1 MTISTPLDRW
11 TRSVFDSRLPLMRQI
26 PVAVIFVLI
35 WLLNL
40 IDPDVV
46 VDNSRDVHISTVI
59 VLVAT
64 LGAALLSRRPDAWR
78 YGYAIAAADLVAI
91 GILLMTAPVGTSAYV
106 VLLVLPVLWLAGG
119 PGRRYVVYAIAG
131 VILVSLSPL
140 IIGRPIAT
148 SLGEALRA
156 VFAVG
161 IFSLLAV
168 IINELSRLARLRA
181 EAQRQLATRQEVAI
195 AEGLEYAR
203 RLSESED
210 RLVLANARFR
220 EVWEAVTEQA
230 VVGSDLDGV
239 IDAWNRGARR
249 MLQYRVEEADGF
261 MPVAAIFEQD
271 ELARRTAMVP
281 DRTSL
286 QMLTAAADSGFPV
299 EWTLTAKDGTTIPV
313 EMTVTTRRTL
323 DGTVSGYLFVAHDV
337 SRMKEIIR
345 LKDEFIGLVSHEL
358 RTPLSS
364 ILGYLELLRD
374 ENGDPEAV
382 DERVRYLDVIERN
395 GQRLMRLVNDLL
407 ATAQVDA
414 GLDSLDVIDVDLAEL
429 AQESIE
435 SLRPRC
441 VEKDIAVVDAL
452 TGSAIVSA
460 DVIRLGQA
468 IDNLLT
474 NAVKFTWAGGTITV
488 GLETAGS
495 EARLSITDTGMGIP
509 PEEIDQLFDKFFRAS
524 TATDAAIQGIGLGL
538 HIVDG
543 VVRAHHGH
551 VEATSVV
558 GVGSTF
564 TIVLPLVGD

>member
-1 MTISTPLDRW
+1 MTISTALDRW

-46 VDNSRDVHISTVI
+46 VDNSRDVHLSTAV
-59 VLVAT
+59 VLAAT
-64 LGAALLSRRPDAWR
+64 VWAALLSRRPRSWR
-78 YGYAIAAADLVAI
+78 WGYAIAAVDLVAI
-91 GILLMTAPVGTSAYV
+91 GILLLTAPVGTSAYV

-119 PGRRYVVYAIAG
+119 PSRTHVVYAITG
-131 VILVSLSPL
+131 VVLVSVSPL
-140 IIGRPIAT
+140 FIGRPIAT
-148 SLGEALRA
+148 SPAEALRA

-181 EAQRQLATRQEVAI
+181 DAQRELARRQEVAI

-249 MLQYRVEEADGF
+249 MLQYRVEEADGA

-281 DRTSL
+281 GRTSL

-299 EWTLTAKDGTTIPV
+299 EWTLSAKDGTTIPV

-323 DGTVSGYLFVAHDV
+323 DGTVSGYLLVAHDV

-345 LKDEFIGLVSHEL
+345 LKDEFVGLVSHEL

-374 ENGDPEAV
+374 ENDDPDAV
-382 DERVRYLDVIERN
+382 DERVRYLEVIERN

-441 VEKDIAVVDAL
+441 VEKGITVVDAL
-452 TGSAIVSA
+452 SGTAIVSA
-460 DVIRLGQA
+460 DTIRLGQA

-474 NAVKFTWAGGTITV
+474 NAVKFTPAGGTITV
-488 GLETAGS
+488 GLESSGTD
-495 EARLSITDTGMGIP
+495 ARLSITDTGMGIP
-509 PEEIDQLFDKFFRAS
+509 AAEIDQLFDKFFRAS

-543 VVRAHHGH
+543 VVRAHHGR
-551 VEATSVV
+551 VEATSTV

-564 TIVLPLVGD
+564 TIVLPLVGN